1 MSKVMQSSAQLHT
14 PRNTGKMLFSIRIP
28 RIKHRN
34 HLLLQISLL
43 APLTHPHHNGGIAG
57 NSPEASQVSVVE
69 DKGGGQSMA
78 QGPAHPTG

>member
-1 MSKVMQSSAQLHT
+1 MVMQSSAQLHT
-14 PRNTGKMLFSIRIP
+14 PRITGKMPLSIKIHRN
-28 RIKHRN
+28 KHRN
-34 HLLLQISLL
+34 DLLLQIRLL
-43 APLTHPHHNGGIAG
+43 APSTNPHHNGGIAG